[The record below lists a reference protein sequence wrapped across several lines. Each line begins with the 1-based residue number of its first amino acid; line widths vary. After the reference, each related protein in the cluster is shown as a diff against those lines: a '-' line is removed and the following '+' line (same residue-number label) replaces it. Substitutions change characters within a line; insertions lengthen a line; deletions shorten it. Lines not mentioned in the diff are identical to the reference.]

1 LSILLKLSILNL
13 AKLLKTLI
21 IMAIT
26 KTWQVNTM
34 ERDLS
39 DGHVNKVIYRVI
51 GKDGDTEKDRATGE
65 VNFTKPES
73 LPSDFVNYDKLDEAT
88 VLGWVK
94 TAIGT
99 DGVAAIEKSLE
110 DNIALINTPVTATG
124 KPF

>member
-1 LSILLKLSILNL
+1 
-13 AKLLKTLI
+13 
-21 IMAIT
+21 MAIT

-51 GKDGDTEKDRATGE
+51 GKDGKTEKDRATGE
-65 VNFTKPES
+65 VNFTKPSS
-73 LPSDFVNYDKLDEAT
+73 LPSDFVAYDKLDEAT

-94 TAIGT
+94 TAIGE
-99 DGVAAIEKSLE
+99 DGVLAIEKAIE
-110 DNIALINTPVTATG
+110 DKIAIINTPVTATG

>member
-1 LSILLKLSILNL
+1 
-13 AKLLKTLI
+13 
-21 IMAIT
+21 MAIT

-51 GKDGDTEKDRATGE
+51 GKDGETEKDRATGE
-65 VNFTKPES
+65 VTFTKPES
-73 LPSDFVNYDKLDEAT
+73 LPSDFVAYDKLDEAT